1 MNINEEISRKRYIR
15 KQYGVNWNIQ
25 NCKEK
30 YNKVHKPP
38 TTIGYIGQ
46 IYGVEDDIDY
56 YKKQRNINIK
66 KLNFKLSTQ
75 REVVKIEGLSNILM
89 S

>member
-15 KQYGVNWNIQ
+15 RQYGVNWNIQ
-25 NCKEK
+25 NYKEK
-30 YNKVHKPP
+30 YNRVPKPP

-46 IYGVEDDIDY
+46 IYGVEDDINY
-56 YKKQRNINIK
+56 YKYQRNINKK
-66 KLNFKLSTQ
+66 KLNLKLSTQ